1 LVVSLTQPGLTIG
14 LKWHT
19 YGQPPE
25 TDFDDLLAVAREADE
40 LGYYG
45 LFPVD
50 HLLMPNSQILGFSA
64 VADPERPYFPE
75 PWTALAAAAA
85 VTRRITLGPQ
95 VTPLS
100 LRHPI
105 FVAWMG
111 ATLDRI
117 SHGRLVLQV
126 GAGWM
131 QREYES
137 FGFPWQERLSD
148 RIGTMLDGV
157 AAIERLWTETDP
169 ITQVTGAYPLREAVL
184 WPKPVQLPRPPIW
197 LGGTSR
203 RVRLACGVHGD
214 GWCPAL
220 FSVPGG
226 PAGYPALF
234 DEIRAAADT
243 AGRDP
248 EAIVPGGLIYL
259 VLDRTRERAHT
270 RAQVL
275 RRRDDWSE
283 LTTAE
288 IDSLDRVVIGS
299 PEDCRE
305 RLQRWIDAGLTH
317 LTVGLLPIDGREA
330 TLEGVRL
337 FAQEVMPKLELKAV
351 RDGNWR

>member
-1 LVVSLTQPGLTIG
+1 MSVAASGLTIG
-14 LKWHT
+14 LKWHI
-19 YGQPPE
+19 YGQPPD
-25 TDFDDLLAVAREADE
+25 TDFDDLLAVARAADD
-40 LGYYG
+40 LGYDG

-64 VADPERPYFPE
+64 VADPDRPYFPE

-85 VTRRITLGPQ
+85 VTRRISLGPQ

-100 LRHPI
+100 LRHPV

-117 SHGRLVLQV
+117 SHGRLILQV

-137 FGFPWQERLSD
+137 FGFLWRERLKD
-148 RIGTMLDGV
+148 RVQAMLDGV
-157 AAIERLWTETDP
+157 TAIERLWTESAP
-169 ITQVTGAYPLREAVL
+169 ITLADGAYPLREAVL
-184 WPKPVQLPRPPIW
+184 WPKPLQRPRPPIW

-203 RVRLACGVHGD
+203 RVREATGAHGD

-226 PAGYPALF
+226 PTGYPALF
-234 DEIRAAADT
+234 AEVCAAANA

-248 EAIVPGGLIYL
+248 DAIVPGGLVYL
-259 VLDRTRERAHT
+259 LLDRSRERAHT
-270 RAQVL
+270 RASVL
-275 RRRDDWSE
+275 RRRDEWAE

-288 IDSLDRVVIGS
+288 IDGSDRVVIGT
-299 PEDCRE
+299 PDDCRK
-305 RLQRWIDAGLTH
+305 RLQLWLDAGLTH
-317 LTVGLLPIDGREA
+317 LTVGLLPIEGREP
-330 TLEGVRL
+330 TLDGIRL
-337 FAQEVMPKLELKAV
+337 FAEEVMPRLEVKRPRQPSA
-351 RDGNWR
+351 R